1 MKIAAFAIVALA
13 GSVAS
18 AKVYDTSTAALNPG
32 SFGERAQGAWTTS
45 FEQSQ
50 GFVVG
55 NLDNQAGWP
64 TSGVNL
70 PWAQIV
76 NTNAQDG
83 SQSVRIGVDTTVAAG
98 TQRLGFSPS
107 VPTAPNTADTTSWWF
122 YIDQSDLA
130 GADYD
135 FIGQA
140 PTQSFLSWRLN
151 LSFTGNIRVL
161 DDEGEG
167 LLFVDSLTAFP
178 VGSWFQLAVV
188 TDPNANA
195 GAGSIQYF
203 LNGNLF
209 YTSQTG
215 TVAGTAVEQ
224 FVFRSDNFQ
233 NPGGF
238 AQLDNISGTIIPTP
252 GALALMGLGGLV
264 ASRRRRA

>member
-1 MKIAAFAIVALA
+1 MKIAVFAIVALA

-18 AKVYDTSTAALNPG
+18 AKVLDTSTSALSAG
-32 SFGERAQGAWTTS
+32 FGERAQGAWTTS
-45 FEQSQ
+45 FENFTP
-50 GFVVG
+50 GV
-55 NLDNQAGWP
+55 LDNQNGWP
-64 TSGVNL
+64 TSGTNL
-70 PWAQIV
+70 PWASV
-76 NTNAQDG
+76 VTTNPQDG
-83 SQSVRIGVDTTVAAG
+83 VQSVRIGADTTVAPG
-98 TQRLGFSPS
+98 SQRLGFSPS
-107 VPTAPNTADTTSWWF
+107 VPTPANTADTTSWWF
-122 YIDQSDLA
+122 YVDQSDVG

-140 PTQSFLSWRLN
+140 PTQSLLTWRIN
-151 LSFTGNIRVL
+151 LSFQGNIRIL

-188 TDPNANA
+188 TDPTANA
-195 GAGSIQYF
+195 GAGAIQYY

-233 NPGGF
+233 NAGGF
-238 AQLDNISGTIIPTP
+238 AQLDNIGGSIIPTP
-252 GALALMGLGGLV
+252 GAVALLGLGGLV

>member
-1 MKIAAFAIVALA
+1 MKTAVFAIVALA

-18 AKVYDTSTAALNPG
+18 AKVLDTSTAALSAG
-32 SFGERAQGAWTTS
+32 FGERAQGAWTTS
-45 FEQSQ
+45 FENFNP
-50 GFVVG
+50 GP
-55 NLDNQAGWP
+55 LDNQNGWP
-64 TSGVNL
+64 TSGTNL
-70 PWAQIV
+70 PWASV
-76 NTNAQDG
+76 VTTNPQDG
-83 SQSVRIGVDTTVAAG
+83 VQSVRIERDTTTAAG

-107 VPTAPNTADTTSWWF
+107 VPTPANTADTTSWWF
-122 YIDQSDLA
+122 YVDQSDVG

-140 PTQSFLSWRLN
+140 PTQSFLTWRINLN
-151 LSFTGNIRVL
+151 FQGNIRIL
-161 DDEGEG
+161 DDAGEG
-167 LLFVDSLTAFP
+167 LAFQDSLTAFP

-188 TDPNANA
+188 ADPLANA
-195 GAGSIQYF
+195 GAGSIQYY

-215 TVAGTAVEQ
+215 TVAATAVEQ

-238 AQLDNISGTIIPTP
+238 AQLDNIGSTIIPTP
-252 GALALMGLGGLV
+252 GAVALLGLGGLV